1 MRPPLLALVLTAV
14 WVLSANAH
22 DIPNAQ
28 VDRSI
33 QATVSPGK
41 LSISYEIDLSELTL
55 IQDLRAL
62 TGPLPGADRRE
73 WFDQYGR
80 VSGPLNA
87 KGLLVT
93 IDGRPLVLHS
103 GGFEMLVENH
113 VR

>member
-1 MRPPLLALVLTAV
+1 MRPPLLALVLGAAWIV
-14 WVLSANAH
+14 PAGAH

-33 QATVSPGK
+33 QATISPGK
-41 LSISYEIDLSELTL
+41 LSIAYEIDLSELTL

-80 VSGPLNA
+80 IGGPLNA
-87 KGLLVT
+87 KGLLVRFG
-93 IDGRPLVLHS
+93 GRTPAARSPLGRLRFV
-103 GGFEMLVENH
+103 G
-113 VR
+113 